1 MSVLTVLG
9 SRIEVNPPNTSKPET
24 RIMGMEQCTSTNSP
38 KMTFPKIAAIL
49 PTPVCIP
56 IDVDLKKKQSYSVIY
71 SCSPG
76 TCC

>member
-24 RIMGMEQCTSTNSP
+24 RIIGMEQCTSTNSP

-56 IDVDLKKKQSYSVIY
+56 MAVDLKKKQSY
-71 SCSPG
+71 
-76 TCC
+76 TW

>member
-24 RIMGMEQCTSTNSP
+24 RIIGMEQCMSTNSP

-56 IDVDLKKKQSYSVIY
+56 MAVDLKNKQSYSAIHG
-71 SCSPG
+71 SPG
-76 TCC
+76 ACF

>member
-24 RIMGMEQCTSTNSP
+24 RIMGMEQCTSNNSP

-49 PTPVCIP
+49 PTPV
-56 IDVDLKKKQSYSVIY
+56 
-71 SCSPG
+71 
-76 TCC
+76 